1 MNNLIEEIIDSTTIR
16 VPQNTN
22 IASNRTATLYVV
34 SNTSVNAP
42 QVILKVE
49 RQRKINQEFHDHVD
63 AMIRKLLH
71 GKVYTLEKICGDAFW
86 SRYHPAERRVAGRYI
101 ASLVAEGVLPL
112 VAHEK
117 NNSSNHKKYQ
127 LK

>member
-16 VPQNTN
+16 VPQNTD
-22 IASNRTATLYVV
+22 IVPNRTAALYVV
-34 SNTSVNAP
+34 SNKLVNAP
-42 QVILKVE
+42 QVNPRVE

-86 SRYHPAERRVAGRYI
+86 SRYHPSERRVAGRYI

>member
-16 VPQNTN
+16 VPQNTD
-22 IASNRTATLYVV
+22 IVPNRTATLYVV
-34 SNTSVNAP
+34 SNKLVNAS
-42 QVILKVE
+42 QVNPRVE

-71 GKVYTLEKICGDAFW
+71 GKIYTLENICGEAFW
-86 SRYHPAERRVAGRYI
+86 NCYEASERRVAGRYI
-101 ASLVAEGVLPL
+101 ASLVAEDVLPL
-112 VAHEK
+112 VALEK
-117 NNSSNHKKYQ
+117 NNSSNHKRYL

>member
-1 MNNLIEEIIDSTTIR
+1 MTKNRCKEFKMNNLIKEMIDSATIR

-49 RQRKINQEFHDHVD
+49 RQRKINQDFHNHVD
-63 AMIRKLLH
+63 AMIRQLLY
-71 GKVYTLEKICGDAFW
+71 GKVYTLEKICGDAFL
-86 SRYHPAERRVAGRYI
+86 E
-101 ASLVAEGVLPL
+101 SLSPI
-112 VAHEK
+112 
-117 NNSSNHKKYQ
+117 
-127 LK
+127 